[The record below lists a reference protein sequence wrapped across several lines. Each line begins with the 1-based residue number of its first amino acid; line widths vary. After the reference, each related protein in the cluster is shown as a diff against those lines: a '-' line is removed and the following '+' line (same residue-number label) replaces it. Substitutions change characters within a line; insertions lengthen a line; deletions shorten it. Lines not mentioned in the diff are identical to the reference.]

1 MAEPEERVGTT
12 DFESRFEE
20 LFDLAYRVGFR
31 VLGVQDEARDV
42 AQEACARAERRWSR
56 LAESPH
62 GWVVRVAANLAIGV
76 QRKRARRP
84 PEDATP
90 PARDVD
96 EFAAERVDLVRALG
110 HLPRRQREVVIL
122 RYLADRPEAEVADT
136 LGCSVGT
143 VKTHASRGLQAMRAE
158 LGGE

>member
-1 MAEPEERVGTT
+1 MTVPEERVGTT

-20 LFDLAYRVGFR
+20 LFDLAYRVGYR
-31 VLGVQDEARDV
+31 IVGVRDEARDV

-56 LAESPH
+56 LADSPH

-84 PEDATP
+84 PEDAGTP
-90 PARDVD
+90 TRDVD
-96 EFAAERVDLVRALG
+96 DYAAERVDLVRALG

-122 RYLADRPEAEVADT
+122 RYLADRPEAEVAET

-143 VKTHASRGLQAMRAE
+143 VKTHASRGLEAMRAE
-158 LGGE
+158 LGDG